1 MISRKPT
8 HPGVVL
14 LEDVIKPLGLTITDA
29 ARMLGVSRKALSE
42 FVNEKAMLSPD
53 MAIRI
58 AKATNTSPESW
69 MNMQQ
74 KLTLWEAEQH
84 LPKND
89 IPFPS
94 VRSEE
99 AAALPDVKMDHHID
113 GAPIEPK
120 CEVSHWI
127 FRDWPHMFYIY
138 KQVSKFCDCI
148 KIYIFHFGYLGDIS

>member
-58 AKATNTSPESW
+58 AKATNIAG
-69 MNMQQ
+69 
-74 KLTLWEAEQH
+74 KLDEYAAETDTLGSRTASSKECY
-84 LPKND
+84 
-89 IPFPS
+89 
-94 VRSEE
+94 
-99 AAALPDVKMDHHID
+99 
-113 GAPIEPK
+113 PISIRT
-120 CEVSHWI
+120 V
-127 FRDWPHMFYIY
+127 
-138 KQVSKFCDCI
+138 
-148 KIYIFHFGYLGDIS
+148 